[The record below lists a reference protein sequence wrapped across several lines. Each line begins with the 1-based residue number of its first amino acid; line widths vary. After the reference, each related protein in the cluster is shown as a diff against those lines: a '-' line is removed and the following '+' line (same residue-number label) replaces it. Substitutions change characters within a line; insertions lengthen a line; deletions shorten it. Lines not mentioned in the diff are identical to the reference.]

1 MNWLIFLRFI
11 LFIWA
16 GTFSALAFSQ
26 SIAEKIGELQ
36 KHADTY
42 YWLSLERNNELVDVN
57 KSITYLKKAQE
68 LIKEEKNSETKE
80 RLEFQIKIALNE
92 AETQL
97 GKYEN
102 QLNNYSPIFDQLLNK
117 DSVLTFSNITEILAA
132 KKSAVNLFSALPSIY
147 KNESTLFTL
156 VLIDEKFSSIEESI
170 HDVITD
176 NSSFYP
182 VSKHEL
188 SRLLSPDEYQR
199 LQLDPV
205 PEKVLTKISTQL
217 GDNKLGLIRVS
228 QLDQTDQVSYWQST
242 FRLWG
247 KPFGDVSTFY
257 VNTGLSELINQSP
270 HFVLFLM
277 LLGFPYVFFVNW
289 FFRKEKGSA
298 VPQWFAASIS
308 AFSFILVY
316 FTFEGLSVLGI
327 DEQAFS
333 TTIDGYSSI
342 MLIIAVINLFPLAIS
357 YILISRVPQIS
368 ALLNTP
374 SAISTLIFGVFVG
387 SYNYLGFLAAYRLGF
402 ESSLQIMILAFFVV
416 WLLSL
421 RLGISWSGY
430 INTNKS
436 KALIEVICYSV
447 WLYVFT
453 IFVFQWNLSTLL
465 LVSGVVVFLSLLTKY
480 VVHFSFWLCGK
491 IISGNADILEDNI
504 ATSGLGWLSQKI
516 SEPIFFNSP
525 WINKFND
532 AVDFFVEDEDELIEV
547 LFIEADLGCGKT
559 RTAKEVAESVRKK
572 YQEKGTETIIL
583 FGSCE
588 DDSDGAVITPYGPFA
603 QAFSDYIGIGRFSD
617 PTERAQKLQSGVL
630 GTGLKMAM
638 SATGTGAL
646 SSLIDSNIDD
656 QQGARKT
663 NTYEM
668 AKVITETLVELGKQ
682 KQSKILFI
690 LDDSQWIDQESLDLF
705 KLIIE
710 NISSD
715 FNGNELAFIITSR
728 LVTDDPIKNLLEE
741 WDNNKLDLST
751 VINGDVLE
759 NEQIVKAM
767 LQDFHFE
774 FRSQQAL
781 ISYFS
786 ELGIVRPLHVLQ
798 TLETLLKKQLIQ
810 PYGDRFNISD
820 VDALK
825 NLPPSRDYENMLRD
839 LLGEC
844 DSRLL
849 DVLQC
854 CAIIGNEFR
863 VSIVAEI
870 FKIEILAF
878 IALLQEA
885 ELAKILV
892 DQGEQDD
899 VYAFTDKRIRNGI
912 KSFSKASGSGNN
924 VLSQRIRIYHKRFIA
939 IRESELEGLSQ
950 IPYESYLA
958 LAHHSYAVIDV
969 YPEKATEYNRIAAEK
984 TYDKGLTRKALELYQ
999 AALNAIELGHSKIN
1013 LKTLLEFYI
1022 SYSKCLLDAQKD
1034 PQDVLDILDK
1044 ANLLIDKG
1052 SLKNTELNVSWFK
1065 NELIVIKALAYY
1077 RLRKFDDSLK
1087 EANKII
1093 SSKKASQVQQ
1103 CRAMFYYAASLPPT
1117 DKKARQGA
1125 HLKVIENINLEIEGD
1140 KLSDIERVELL
1151 KVKSEALN
1159 NTGFIYLFGL
1169 RLPSESIV
1177 FFNEAIELNELPEIN
1192 DQKGV
1197 GIANGGLGDAYM
1209 ALGDF
1214 DLAEKSYNTNLNIS
1228 TRDGDLQGIC
1238 RMNSML
1244 GEICLKRE
1252 KDQAEPIASIFDS
1265 AFQYYEASLA
1275 AALEQKNSVGTIFAL
1290 AGLIEVGLSS
1300 NRPEMF
1306 EYVFKEFDVL
1316 VEQELHQNIPEFA
1329 TKIFKNSLE
1338 NVRIKAPDLE
1348 SKVDSCL
1355 RLLGLI

>member
-1 MNWLIFLRFI
+1 MNWLKFLRFI

-16 GTFSALAFSQ
+16 GTFSAIVFSQ
-26 SIAEKIGELQ
+26 TIAEKVGELQ

-57 KSITYLKKAQE
+57 KSITYLKQAEE
-68 LIKEEKNSETKE
+68 LIKEEKNSEIKE

-97 GKYEN
+97 GKYKN

-117 DSVLTFSNITEILAA
+117 HSVLTFTNITESLAA
-132 KKSAVNLFSALPSIY
+132 KKSAVNLFSALPPVY

-156 VLIDEKFSSIEESI
+156 VLIDEGFSSIEESI

-188 SRLLSPDEYQR
+188 SLLLRPEEYQQ

-217 GDNKLGLIRVS
+217 GDNKLGLIRVT
-228 QLDQTDQVSYWQST
+228 QLDETDQVSYWQST
-242 FRLWG
+242 FTLWG
-247 KPFGDVSTFY
+247 EPFGDVSTFY
-257 VNTGLSELINQSP
+257 VNTGFSELINQSP
-270 HFVLFLM
+270 YFVLFLM

-289 FFRKEKGSA
+289 FFRKQKGST

-308 AFSFILVY
+308 AFSFVLVY
-316 FTFEGLSVLGI
+316 FTFEGLSVLGL
-327 DEQAFS
+327 DEQTSS

-342 MLIIAVINLFPLAIS
+342 MLIIAVINLFPLVIS

-374 SAISTLIFGVFVG
+374 SAISTMIFGVFVG

-402 ESSLQIMILAFFVV
+402 DWSLQIMIPAFFVV
-416 WLLSL
+416 WILSL
-421 RLGISWSGY
+421 RLGVSWSGY
-430 INTNKS
+430 INTNKT

-453 IFVFQWNLSTLL
+453 IFVFQWNLNTLL
-465 LVSGVVVFLSLLTKY
+465 LASGVVIFLSFLTKY
-480 VVHFSFWLCGK
+480 FVQFCIWLCGK
-491 IISGNADILEDNI
+491 IISGNTDILEDNI

-516 SEPIFFNSP
+516 SEPIFFNNP
-525 WINKFND
+525 WIDKFND
-532 AVDFFVEDEDELIEV
+532 AVDFFVDDEDELIEV

-559 RTAKEVAESVRKK
+559 RTAKAIAESVRTK
-572 YQEKGTETIIL
+572 YQEEGTETIIL

-588 DDSDGAVITPYGPFA
+588 DDSDGVVITPYGPFA
-603 QAFSDYIGIGRFSD
+603 QAFSDYIGVGRFSD
-617 PTERAQKLQSGVL
+617 PTERAQKLQSGIL

-646 SSLIDSNIDD
+646 SSLLDSNTD
-656 QQGARKT
+656 QQEARKT

-690 LDDSQWIDQESLDLF
+690 LDDTQWIDQESLDLF

-728 LVTDDPIKNLLEE
+728 CVTDDPIKNLLGD
-741 WDNNKLDLST
+741 WNNNKIELST
-751 VINGDVLE
+751 EINGDVLE
-759 NEQIVKAM
+759 NEYIVKAI

-798 TLETLLKKQLIQ
+798 TLETLVKKQLIQ
-810 PYGDRFNISD
+810 PYGDRFIISD
-820 VDALK
+820 VDSLK

-844 DSRLL
+844 DKRLV
-849 DVLQC
+849 DILQC
-854 CAIIGNEFR
+854 CAILGNEFR

-870 FKIEILAF
+870 FKIEVLEF
-878 IALLQEA
+878 TVLLREA
-885 ELAKILV
+885 ELAKIIV
-892 DQGEQDD
+892 DKTQLDD

-912 KSFSKASGSGNN
+912 KSFSNESGANNN
-924 VLSQRIRIYHKRFIA
+924 VLSQQIRIYHKRFI
-939 IRESELEGLSQ
+939 ILREKELKGLTK
-950 IPYESYLA
+950 IPYEDSLA
-958 LAHHSYAVIDV
+958 LAHHSYAVIDS
-969 YPEKATEYNRIAAEK
+969 YPDKAAEYNRIAAER
-984 TYDKGLTRKALELYQ
+984 TYEKGLTRKALELYQ
-999 AALNAIELGHSKIN
+999 NVLNVMDHGCSKIN

-1034 PQDVLDILDK
+1034 PQDVLVLLDK
-1044 ANLLIDKG
+1044 ASLLLDKG
-1052 SLKNTELNVSWFK
+1052 SLTNKEVNVIWFA
-1065 NELIVIKALAYY
+1065 NEMVVIRALAYY
-1077 RLRKFDDSLK
+1077 RSRKFDDSIQ

-1093 SSKKASQVQQ
+1093 LSNKACQTQL

-1117 DKKARQGA
+1117 DQKARQDA

-1169 RLPSESIV
+1169 RLPSEAIV

-1197 GIANGGLGDAYM
+1197 GIANGGLGDAYK

-1252 KDQAEPIASIFDS
+1252 KDQAEPIASNFDS